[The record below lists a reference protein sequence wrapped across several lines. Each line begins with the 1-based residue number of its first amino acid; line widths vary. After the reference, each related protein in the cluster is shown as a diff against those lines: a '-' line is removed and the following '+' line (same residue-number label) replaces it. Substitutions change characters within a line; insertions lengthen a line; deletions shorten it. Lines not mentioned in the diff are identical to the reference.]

1 MTPLQGLLVVA
12 GGFGA
17 GGVNAMAGGG
27 TLVSYP
33 ALLAAGLPPVLANT
47 SSSVGLVAGFASG
60 SLTYRRELEGQGRR
74 ARGLLAAAV
83 VGGLL
88 GAALL
93 LSTPG
98 DSFEA
103 VVPWLVLL
111 AAGLL
116 AAQPRLAAWLGRR
129 GITAD
134 HPGWEAQLLVGLA
147 AVYGTYFGAGL
158 GVVLLA
164 VLGLLVADDLQRLNA
179 LKGVLAL
186 TVNLVGALVFVAT
199 GRVDW
204 LAVLLLAGGAV
215 VGATVGVRLSR
226 RLPSAWVRAGVVV
239 MGVVVATV
247 LLVR

>member
-1 MTPLQGLLVVA
+1 MSPLSGLLVVA

-17 GGVNAMAGGG
+17 GAVNAMAGGG

-93 LSTPG
+93 LATTG
-98 DSFEA
+98 DAFEA
-103 VVPWLVLL
+103 VVPWLVLV

-116 AAQPRLAAWLGRR
+116 AAQPRLAAWLARR
-129 GITAD
+129 GVTAD
-134 HPGWEAQLLVGLA
+134 HPGWEAQLLVGVA

-186 TVNLVGALVFVAT
+186 TVNLVGALVFVST

-204 LAVLLLAGGAV
+204 LAVGLLATGAV
-215 VGATVGVRLSR
+215 VGAALGVRLSR
-226 RLPSAWVRAGVVV
+226 RLPARWVRAGVVT
-239 MGVVVATV
+239 MGVVVAVT
-247 LLVR
+247 LLLR